1 MRLDSL
7 HGKVRE
13 LLEGG
18 GVPDSRTD
26 AMILLREIAGIE
38 AAQLLAYPE
47 REVEQSVAQQVLNLA
62 ERRAGRIPLQILL
75 GRTDFMGLSFR
86 VREQVL
92 IPRPDTEILVEEALK
107 DVKDGDRILDLCT
120 GTGCILISLLH
131 YSNECLGTGTDISR
145 EALALARENADLL
158 PEEKR
163 SSIRFLEGDLFDA
176 LESGEKYDII
186 VSNPP
191 YIASGEIPGLMPEVR
206 EFDPVCA
213 LDGGEDGM
221 DFYRRIAAGAGT
233 FLKPGGK
240 LFLEI
245 GCDQAQ
251 AVTGELEAA
260 GFCEIRVTRDY
271 GGNDRVVSAKV
282 REDV

>member
-7 HGKVRE
+7 HGKIRE

-145 EALALARENADLL
+145 EALALAGENADLL

-163 SSIRFLEGDLFDA
+163 SSVRFLEGDLFDA

-191 YIASGEIPGLMPEVR
+191 YIARGEIPGLMPEVR

-221 DFYRRIAAGAGT
+221 DFYRRIAAGAGA
-233 FLKPGGK
+233 FLTPGGK

-251 AVTGELEAA
+251 AVTDELEAA

>member
-47 REVEQSVAQQVLNLA
+47 REVEESVAQQVLNLA

-145 EALALARENADLL
+145 EALALAGENADLL

-191 YIASGEIPGLMPEVR
+191 YIARGEIPGLMPEVR

-221 DFYRRIAAGAGT
+221 DFYRRIAAGAGA
-233 FLKPGGK
+233 FLPPGGK

-251 AVTGELEAA
+251 AVTDELEAA